1 MKKHLLLLWLI
12 SLNIAANAGSS
23 REIIDAKEFVEKPK
37 IFLIDVGQTL
47 ITLKT
52 NKSIRSV
59 LSWDTIGYFVKS
71 LFTSRFK
78 LKSHIT
84 DFYLDTLAK
93 VSSPVESH
101 YAVIGYN
108 GKPMAPLQ
116 QSWMEGRISE
126 KECIDIVNTWIES
139 NQNEFANKSEL
150 VLFKKIFNFNFDT
163 NNFINA
169 WQYTEV
175 INLLEKLYNERD
187 TNGKRKNICIILS
200 NQPTEIIP
208 LMKINFPK
216 IFQFSDAQVFSCFE
230 GLVKPHPEL
239 FRLCLSLCPTKSYK
253 VCFFIDDEQQN
264 LDAAKTINI
273 DDFRVLG
280 IHPNQVNTELKKI
293 GII

>member
-1 MKKHLLLLWLI
+1 MKTHLLLLWII
-12 SLNIAANAGSS
+12 SLNIAVSAMEP
-23 REIIDAKEFVEKPK
+23 RQIIDAKEFVEKPK

-47 ITLKT
+47 ITLKK
-52 NKSIRSV
+52 NKSIQSV
-59 LSWDTIGYFVKS
+59 LSWDTIGYFLKT

-93 VSSPVESH
+93 VPSPIESN

-108 GKPMAPLQ
+108 GKLMAPLQ
-116 QSWMEGRISE
+116 QSSMEGRISQ
-126 KECIDIVNTWIES
+126 KECMEIVNKWLES
-139 NQNEFANKSEL
+139 NPNEFANKTEL
-150 VLFKKIFNFNFDT
+150 ILFKKIFNFNFDT
-163 NNFINA
+163 NTFINA
-169 WQYTEV
+169 WQYTET
-175 INLLEKLYNERD
+175 INLLERLYNERD
-187 TNGKRKNICIILS
+187 ANGKRKNICIILS
-200 NQPTEIIP
+200 NQPAEFVP
-208 LMKINFPK
+208 PMKINFPK

-239 FRLCLSLCPTKSYK
+239 FRICLSLCPARSYK